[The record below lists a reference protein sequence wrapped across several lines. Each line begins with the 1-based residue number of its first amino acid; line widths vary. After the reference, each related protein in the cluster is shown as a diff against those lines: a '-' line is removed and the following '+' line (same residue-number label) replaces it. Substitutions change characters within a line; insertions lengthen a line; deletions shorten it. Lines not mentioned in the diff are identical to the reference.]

1 MAVLA
6 GALEQGQR
14 RAIDLGPREQGL
26 AMSRRRFGMKRQPRT
41 RTGHGKQCYRKE

>member
-14 RAIDLGPREQGL
+14 RPVDLGPLEQGL
-26 AMSRRRFGMKRQPRT
+26 AMSRRPLEMKRQPQGSRQK
-41 RTGHGKQCYRKE
+41 RYRKE

>member
-14 RAIDLGPREQGL
+14 RLIDLGPLKQGL
-26 AMSRRRFGMKRQPRT
+26 AMSRRRLEIKRQPCE
-41 RTGHGKQCYRKE
+41 GYGKQRYRKE

>member
-14 RAIDLGPREQGL
+14 RAIDLGPLEQGL
-26 AMSRRRFGMKRQPRT
+26 AMSRGRRLWMKRQPRK
-41 RTGHGKQCYRKE
+41 GHGKQRYRKE

>member
-14 RAIDLGPREQGL
+14 RPIDLGPREQGL
-26 AMSRRRFGMKRQPRT
+26 AMSRRRLGMKRQPRK
-41 RTGHGKQCYRKE
+41 GHGKHRYRKE